1 MTGQPQAPEP
11 GPSVSEPS
19 EPTTT
24 AGRSAAAD
32 GKAQRRRKGAVAVL
46 LVAAAL
52 CLWIASRAT
61 WVRYTSF
68 DELQPPKDGTISGA
82 SWAGELTPLALVL
95 LAAIAASFAVRGWAL
110 RVVGVIVALVAA
122 VAAIRAVLTLTMS
135 DAVPAGRISQIAEL
149 PARAMITHSHVVVWP
164 PVVALAGAVLAL
176 IAAFGLVRKPQ
187 PGGAAGSSSKY
198 QTPAA
203 LRAEATRRADKAR
216 EGGAQKMD
224 EDLTERMLWD
234 ALDAGEDPTV
244 EQDDDESGDAGRGS
258 ETR

>member
-1 MTGQPQAPEP
+1 MTEQSQSPA
-11 GPSVSEPS
+11 SEPA
-19 EPTTT
+19 EPTATDAAT
-24 AGRSAAAD
+24 AAA
-32 GKAQRRRKGAVAVL
+32 KAQRRRKGLVAVA

-68 DELQPPKDGTISGA
+68 DQLQPPKDGTISGA

-110 RVVGVIVALVAA
+110 RVVGVIVALVAV
-122 VAAIRAVLTLTMS
+122 VAGVRAVRTLTES
-135 DAVPAGRISQIAEL
+135 GAVSADRISQIAEL
-149 PARAMITHSHVVVWP
+149 PARAAVTHSDVVAWP
-164 PVVALAGAVLAL
+164 PVVALVGAVLAL
-176 IAAFGLVRKPQ
+176 IAAVGLVRKPRSV
-187 PGGAAGSSSKY
+187 GAAGLSSKY

-203 LRAEATRRADKAR
+203 RRAEATRRADKAR
-216 EGGAQKMD
+216 SDKARGGEQVD

-244 EQDDDESGDAGRGS
+244 DQGDDGSGGTGRDS
-258 ETR
+258 DTR